1 MRTNERFREDAM
13 SKKKDV
19 QVVINGKVYTLSGY
33 ETEEY
38 LQKIATYIN
47 QKISEFDSMDNYRKL
62 NSEYQNILLSLNIAD
77 DYFKAKKQ
85 VDLYEKEIINKDK
98 QIYDIRHEIIET
110 QIKEDSSTKLVEE
123 YKRQLVELQNKIDSL
138 ESETKLNE

>member
-1 MRTNERFREDAM
+1 M